1 MASNELHEGISSS
14 TSGPRSVVIVVENLP
29 VPFDRRVWQEAGALR
44 DAGWR
49 VSVICPATDKYPERF
64 ETLEGIDIY
73 RHPLPLEAQG
83 KLAFVYEYA
92 AALFHEMRLLLK
104 VWRRTGFDV
113 IHACNPP
120 DLIFLLA
127 LPFKLLG
134 KKFVFDHHDICPE
147 LFEVKFGKRG
157 LIWRVL
163 GWLEVMTFRSA
174 DLVISA
180 NDTFRQMAIDRGGK
194 APEKVTTVYSV
205 PTSSRMRR
213 TQADPT
219 LREGAKLVVGYIG
232 IIGTQD
238 GVDHLVRAVLTLSSD
253 PAFDGVRTVVVGDG
267 PALADVR
274 RLADELGVADRMVF
288 TGYLSGDALL
298 AAVSSFDIG
307 VIPDPLNV
315 YNDKISMNKVFE
327 YSALELPFVAYPL
340 AETQRLAG
348 DAAVY
353 AAGETPQDL
362 ALALRSLVV
371 DKDLRERAAKSAG
384 ALGREK
390 FSWTR
395 EAEALVKAY
404 DRLLPAKVST

>member
-1 MASNELHEGISSS
+1 M
-14 TSGPRSVVIVVENLP
+14 RSVVIVVENLP

-194 APEKVTTVYSV
+194 DPEKVTTVYSV

-213 TQADPT
+213 TQADPA
-219 LREGAKLVVGYIG
+219 LREDAKLVVGYIG

-288 TGYLSGDALL
+288 TGYLSGDDLL

-353 AAGETPQDL
+353 ATGETPQDL
-362 ALALRSLVV
+362 AAALRSLVV
-371 DKDLRERAAKSAG
+371 DSDLRARAAKSAG

-395 EAEALVKAY
+395 EAEALVRAY
-404 DRLLPAKVST
+404 DRLLPGKASK